1 MSDDP
6 VYQNAIKRLAE
17 AEAAVKKWRDFIET
31 YNEIADDTR
40 GVRVTGISAIP
51 APVGSRSVRIR
62 ELLDIAT
69 QNSPRVL
76 ETEKLALEIL
86 REAKFPVP
94 TIGIL
99 NELQKRGVDIPGK
112 DPRATLHTR
121 LSRSQKVFFK
131 DGGWHISAEVAAP
144 SEQTEAAPS
153 GEGGAA

>member
-6 VYQNAIKRLAE
+6 VYQNAIKRLTE

-31 YNEIADDTR
+31 YNEIAGDSR
-40 GVRVTGISAIP
+40 GIHVRVTSAIP
-51 APVGSRSVRIR
+51 VAVGGRATRLR
-62 ELLDIAT
+62 ELLDAVSEG
-69 QNSPRVL
+69 SPKVA

-86 REAKFPVP
+86 KEAKFPVP

-99 NELQKRGVDIPGK
+99 NELLNRGVEIPGK